1 MPNILLTTRCNLAC
15 SYCFAQEKLSS
26 TRMNMPMEYVQK
38 VIEFLKRSDFPIFR
52 VMGGEPTLHPQF
64 DEIITT
70 AIQAG
75 LRVDV
80 LSNATWK
87 QSTAALFERIPT
99 QYLMFLLNIDHPD
112 NYSRH
117 QWDVIQ
123 RNLSALKGRGGI
135 TLSFNIFEKQP
146 RSDYVIELAQQYDF
160 KYIRLSLSLPVLGAG
175 NACLPIE
182 ELHEVAP
189 FVMRFTAEAESKGI
203 SVQFD
208 NAVPMCI
215 FDEAQL
221 GHLLLHGVYDL
232 NRNTRCD
239 PIIDIGP
246 DLTIWSCFCL
256 SPLKNRKL
264 DEFETLAEAQ
274 DYYRSVWRVYQ
285 DTVYPLEA
293 CYSCYYREKWGCQGG
308 CLTYAIMTDQGQRYS
323 AEATTEAVG
332 KTPDPDLILS
342 LAKDVRVFHYD
353 TPRSSHI
360 LRKTST
366 NLELEVEDI
375 FLTILPLLDGS
386 HPLGEIIST
395 LATSSSGSDPLQSF
409 MQGVMAENVTELLL
423 ALVKQGFLKA
433 EQPEKLMHPI

>member
-26 TRMNMPMEYVQK
+26 TRMNMPMASVQK
-38 VIEFLKRSDFPIFR
+38 VIEFLQRSDFPIFR

-64 DEIITT
+64 DQIITT

-87 QSTAALFERIPT
+87 ESTAALFERIPT

-112 NYSRH
+112 NYSEH
-117 QWDVIQ
+117 QWGVIQ

-146 RSDYVIELAQQYDF
+146 RSDYVIELARQYDF

-175 NACLPIE
+175 NTYLPIE
-182 ELHEVAP
+182 ELQQVAP
-189 FVMRFTAEAESKGI
+189 FVMRFAAKAEAKGI

-264 DEFETLAEAQ
+264 DEFTTLAEAQ
-274 DYYRSVWRVYQ
+274 EYYRSVWRVYQ
-285 DTVYPLEA
+285 DAVYPLEA
-293 CYSCYYREKWGCQGG
+293 CYSCYYRKKWGCQGG
-308 CLTYAIMTDQGQRYS
+308 CLTYAIMTDQGQRY
-323 AEATTEAVG
+323 AVEPISSDG
-332 KTPDPDLILS
+332 KTLNPSLILS
-342 LAKDVRVFHYD
+342 LADDVRVFHYD
-353 TPRSSHI
+353 TPRSIHI

-366 NLELEVEDI
+366 NLELEVEEI
-375 FLTILPLLDGS
+375 FLTILPLLDGR
-386 HPLGEIIST
+386 HTLGKIISA
-395 LATSSSGSDPLQSF
+395 LASPTSGSNSMQSF
-409 MQGVMAENVTELLL
+409 MRGILAENMAEFLQALLE
-423 ALVKQGFLKA
+423 QGFLKS
-433 EQPEKLMHPI
+433 EQPEKIILSI